1 MSKTL
6 DLAANSV
13 SQYGKL
19 AMSCAAQCRAWYD
32 VRKSRWSMPGRKEAL
47 IMLIPDEVLDIL
59 AERYCKSGNDP
70 ERYPFL
76 TWATVEA
83 EKMGFQF

>member
-1 MSKTL
+1 
-6 DLAANSV
+6 
-13 SQYGKL
+13 
-19 AMSCAAQCRAWYD
+19 
-32 VRKSRWSMPGRKEAL
+32 
-47 IMLIPDEVLDIL
+47 MLIPDEVLDIL